1 MLTKEQIEFFKR
13 ELEEKRDRIKINLN
27 LTSKDMDSMAQND
40 LRDEADFASTSLGR
54 AVDTAILTQQA
65 KELAEIELALAKI
78 SDDIYGVCEMCEEDI
93 NIERLKVKVF
103 ARYYIS
109 CREVIEKEQKI

>member
-40 LRDEADFASTSLGR
+40 LRDEADFAS
-54 AVDTAILTQQA
+54 IH
-65 KELAEIELALAKI
+65 
-78 SDDIYGVCEMCEEDI
+78 
-93 NIERLKVKVF
+93 
-103 ARYYIS
+103 
-109 CREVIEKEQKI
+109 